1 MKFFSPFQLSNVRK
15 FPFLGIYVV
24 MFTNVFKTFLRFSI
38 ICALFIIA
46 FTLGFQALIA
56 ESVSTKC

>member
-1 MKFFSPFQLSNVRK
+1 MSNVRK